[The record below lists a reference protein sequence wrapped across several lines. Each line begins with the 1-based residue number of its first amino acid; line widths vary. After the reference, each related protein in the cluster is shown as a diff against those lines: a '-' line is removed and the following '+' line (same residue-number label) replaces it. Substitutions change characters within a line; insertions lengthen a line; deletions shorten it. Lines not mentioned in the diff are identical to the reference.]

1 MKGFQTA
8 AISLLVMLAALHSSP
23 TLAATGNN
31 TGRVYTL
38 LWYEGHDGLLVRQ
51 EGMTDLGGCGRADYF
66 ILPRSHES
74 YKEVYAML
82 LSAHMTDQPLQ
93 ITVTDCHQGISKIRH
108 VQSSR

>member
-1 MKGFQTA
+1 MA
-8 AISLLVMLAALHSSP
+8 AISLAVMFAALHSSP
-23 TLAATGNN
+23 ALAATGSN
-31 TGRVYTL
+31 TGRVTTL

-51 EGMTDLGGCGRADYF
+51 DGMSDLGGCGRGDYF

-82 LSAHMTDQPLQ
+82 LSAHMADQPLQ

-108 VQSSR
+108 VQSAR

>member
-1 MKGFQTA
+1 MA
-8 AISLLVMLAALHSSP
+8 AISLAVMFAALHASP
-23 TLAATGNN
+23 ALAATGNN
-31 TGRVYTL
+31 TGKINTL

-51 EGMTDLGGCGRADYF
+51 DGMSDLGGCGRADYF

-74 YKEVYAML
+74 FKEIYAML

-93 ITVTDCHQGISKIRH
+93 ITITDCHVGISKIRH